1 MVEVQKR
8 RLRPAKE
15 PRKIER
21 PVKEKKNH
29 LGRTPSVIF
38 YPLRVFKF
46 LVPSYF
52 KNSFKE
58 LKQVTWP
65 TRRETLK
72 LTFAVFMFATIFGI
86 FITLVDYGL
95 NSVFKRILLK

>member
-8 RLRPAKE
+8 RLKPAKE
-15 PRKIER
+15 PKKVEQ
-21 PVKEKKNH
+21 PANEKKSH
-29 LGRTPSVIF
+29 LGRALSVIF

-46 LVPSYF
+46 LVPAYF

-72 LTFAVFMFATIFGI
+72 LTFAVFMFAIIFGI